1 MTSRGEANPPT
12 GWNLLYENT
21 NPNPATICEDCK
33 LFIGHVF
40 RPEDAPPVP
49 MHNNCYCLLTPTT
62 DAPTWPVHGAPDTWQ
77 GFFARLSRFDP
88 IAYRRWVQRAAWYLR
103 RLWPLGIMLPLAAA
117 AEEYNRQREAEREPQ
132 EDTSMPEPA
141 SDATE
146 QPLGA
151 APGANRGKHTSS
163 PQNAALNGSQRA
175 ALGRVLLQSREE
187 EAGPLQYD
195 AVLVQPGFIRN
206 ADGTDSE
213 WLIPAAVLRDA
224 ADRGLFSPVSHYVD
238 HPEKFGFGWPQTP
251 SVRDLGGLITGA
263 HWDPEL
269 DAVRGTIRLYDTE
282 AGRLMATL
290 YDQILSDQAA
300 GLAVPP
306 IGLSIAAYRQY
317 EVDKEAGHKVWTTIR
332 KVDSVDLVYEPGAA
346 GYIRQALS
354 AMSDVPADSAHTR
367 QDLHPPADISGDLPH
382 IHVHPTKGGNAV
394 IEELTHTEEEEPTP
408 ALDPQSSADPEPS
421 ADPAPPC
428 AAKPRPEPSRI
439 PSATQPATPNDQP
452 DLTPTRLEHIH
463 NNIDRLEK
471 IVGRLS
477 AAIDQ
482 QAEDVTIHGLGHPP
496 RQPSL
501 TSGRDSL
508 DRIRLAAEA
517 LLSSTRPPAGIR
529 PLTGIRELYTL
540 LSGDYELT
548 GRFDADRVYLANVN
562 TSTMSNIVADVLNK
576 RVINMF
582 QSYDHWWRPAVTVQ
596 DFATLQDIK
605 WITLGGVSELPT
617 VAEGAAYTEMT
628 WDDQRETTTFIK
640 KGGFLGI
647 TLETIDKDDTSRVMA
662 APRALAQ
669 AAWMTLGKSIARI
682 FTMNANAGPEMSD
695 SDELFHSNHNN
706 LGTTALSF
714 TAWQATKV
722 LMMKQTELNSN
733 ERLGALT
740 RPRLLWVPIDLE
752 DIAIEI
758 LAAGE
763 GHIGTADYHVNPD
776 AAAETLRARI
786 QAARTRVIT
795 VPFWTSATNWAAQ
808 ADPNLYPSI
817 GLGFRYGRTPEI
829 FSVADPRAGLMFT
842 NDTMPIKVRFFY
854 AVGPTDWRGL
864 YKHNV

>member
-1 MTSRGEANPPT
+1 MSETASA
-12 GWNLLYENT
+12 
-21 NPNPATICEDCK
+21 ATD
-33 LFIGHVF
+33 G
-40 RPEDAPPVP
+40 
-49 MHNNCYCLLTPTT
+49 
-62 DAPTWPVHGAPDTWQ
+62 
-77 GFFARLSRFDP
+77 
-88 IAYRRWVQRAAWYLR
+88 
-103 RLWPLGIMLPLAAA
+103 
-117 AEEYNRQREAEREPQ
+117 
-132 EDTSMPEPA
+132 
-141 SDATE
+141 
-146 QPLGA
+146 PLGA
-151 APGANRGKHTSS
+151 APNENRGKHTAS

-175 ALGRVLLQSREE
+175 ALGQVLLQTREE

-195 AVLVQPGFIRN
+195 AVLVQPGFIRS
-206 ADGTDSE
+206 ADGTDSD
-213 WLIPAAVLRDA
+213 WLIPASVLRDA

-251 SVRDLGGLITGA
+251 SVRDLGGVITGA
-263 HWDPEL
+263 HWDPDIE
-269 DAVRGTIRLYDTE
+269 AVRGTIRLYDTE
-282 AGRLMATL
+282 AGHLMATL
-290 YDQILSDQAA
+290 YDQILTDQAA
-300 GLAVPP
+300 GRDVPP

-317 EVDKEAGHKVWTTIR
+317 DVDKETGHKIWTTIR

-346 GYIRQALS
+346 GYIRQVLS
-354 AMSDVPADSAHTR
+354 AMSDVPADPADTR
-367 QDLHPPADISGDLPH
+367 RDLHTPADIPGDLPH
-382 IHVHPTKGGNAV
+382 THVHLTKGGNSMT
-394 IEELTHTEEEEPTP
+394 EELTRTEEDPTP
-408 ALDPQSSADPEPS
+408 ELDPQSAADPEPS
-421 ADPAPPC
+421 TDPISHAPPT
-428 AAKPRPEPSRI
+428 EPS
-439 PSATQPATPNDQP
+439 TPDGQSDP
-452 DLTPTRLEHIH
+452 TLTRLEHIH
-463 NNIDRLEK
+463 NNIDRLEQL
-471 IVGRLS
+471 VGRL
-477 AAIDQ
+477 AAAVDQ
-482 QAEDVTIHGLGHPP
+482 QAEDATIHGLGHPP
-496 RQPSL
+496 RQPAL
-501 TSGRDSL
+501 TGGRDSL
-508 DRIRLAAEA
+508 DRVRLAAEA

-529 PLTGIRELYTL
+529 PLTGIRELYML

-548 GRFDADRVYLANVN
+548 GRFDSDRVYLANVN

-582 QSYDHWWRPAVTVQ
+582 QSYDQWWLPAVTVQ

-628 WDDQRETTTFIK
+628 WDDQRETTSFIK

-682 FTMNANAGPEMSD
+682 FTMNTNTGPEMSD
-695 SDELFHSNHNN
+695 SDELFHSNHSN
-706 LGTTALSF
+706 LGSTALSF
-714 TAWQATKV
+714 TAWQATRV
-722 LMMKQTELNSN
+722 LMMKQTELNSG

-740 RPRLLWVPIDLE
+740 RPRILWVPIDLE
-752 DIAIEI
+752 DTAIEI

-776 AAAETLRARI
+776 AAAESLRARI
-786 QAARTRVIT
+786 QAARSRVIT
-795 VPFWTSATNWAAQ
+795 VPFWTDTTNWAAQ